1 MHIIELDTR
10 TWSGLEYLESIS
22 GPGAIAEMVE
32 DFQKDAPGRLVRM
45 KAALEAG
52 EWQSLSRLAHDL
64 KSNSATVG
72 VLELSALAAK
82 IELTAQDGIAQD
94 LTSLIEESESML
106 PQALI
111 VLEERAKLYP
121 V

>member
-1 MHIIELDTR
+1 MYDVELDAR

-32 DFQKDAPGRLVRM
+32 DFKRDAPSRLVRM
-45 KAALEAG
+45 KAALGAG

-72 VLELSALAAK
+72 VLQLSILAAK
-82 IELTAQDGIAQD
+82 IELTAGNGLEPNLA
-94 LTSLIEESESML
+94 SMIEEAESML
-106 PQALI
+106 PQVLIALK
-111 VLEERAKLYP
+111 ERAKLYP
-121 V
+121 A